1 MSDLNDYLHTNLNF
15 FINDQNDICY
25 DITYCK
31 LFPKYFLKLDKIC
44 DKINSMKNISTLG
57 ENKYDSLCL
66 VDIDWIIQQFNF
78 GDSDGLKWWLGVM
91 RNERNFLSYIV
102 INNDKSYIKGF
113 QIDSSYNLLHPSLEY
128 ISNIASILNPEH
140 ELVYDTKYG
149 GYYDCYLCTSCF
161 KYYYQKH
168 SGDGHCCGG
177 HECNIEHT
185 RLSFKFLHD
194 LQQINALNSNYMCLQ
209 EQVDVITTKLDKFD
223 SIHRSDCEHMRLDVE
238 TCADLI
244 DRNTKQ
250 QKVYCDE
257 TNLYV
262 NDLQDRIS
270 RLESLLCDNVDSQ
283 IIDRILN
290 INKEPESLEQI
301 VKKQQQ
307 MINELQEELKKQREE
322 FEEYKSQRQQHLAAI
337 MSQM

>member
-1 MSDLNDYLHTNLNF
+1 MPDLPILNTCFNF

-31 LFPKYFLKLDKIC
+31 SFSKYFLKLDEIC
-44 DKINSMKNISTLG
+44 DQINSMKNISTLG

-66 VDIDWIIQQFNF
+66 VDINWIIRQFDF
-78 GDSDGLKWWLGVM
+78 GDSDRLKSWL
-91 RNERNFLSYIV
+91 ETIKYARNFLSYIV

-128 ISNIASILNPEH
+128 IPSMIYILFPEKDRRRDDH
-140 ELVYDTKYG
+140 V
-149 GYYDCYLCTSCF
+149 GYCTYYLCTECF
-161 KYYYQKH
+161 LYYHDNNRDSFSHDCDK
-168 SGDGHCCGG
+168 
-177 HECNIEHT
+177 HT
-185 RLSFKFLHD
+185 RLVFKFLHD
-194 LQQINALNSNYMCLQ
+194 LQQINASNGNYMCLQ
-209 EQVDVITTKLDKFD
+209 EQVDVITARLDKFD
-223 SIHRSDCEHMRLDVE
+223 SIHKNDCKHMRMDVE
-238 TCADLI
+238 TCADII

-250 QKVYCDE
+250 QKVYRDE

-270 RLESLLCDNVDSQ
+270 RLESLLCENVDSQ

-290 INKEPESLEQI
+290 INKESESLEQI

-307 MINELQEELKKQREE
+307 TINELQAELKKQREE
-322 FEEYKSQRQQHLAAI
+322 FEEYKSQRQQQLAAI